1 MSKIIEEYNKQVELG
16 MIDNPLSWHV
26 WKKAWELSNINN
38 MKQKVIDWAKE
49 RGLIKEDNAPKQ
61 IIKLSEEVGELCSAY
76 LKQNDLELYDAIGD
90 IQVVL
95 IILCEQ
101 LDIDYDKALES
112 AYNVIKNRKGKTVNG
127 TFIKE
132 VN

>member
-1 MSKIIEEYNKQVELG
+1 
-16 MIDNPLSWHV
+16 
-26 WKKAWELSNINN
+26 
-38 MKQKVIDWAKE
+38 MKEKVIEWAGQ
-49 RGLIKEDNAPKQ
+49 RDLIKEENAPKQ
-61 IIKLSEEVGELCSAY
+61 IIKLQEEVGELAGAY
-76 LKQNDLELYDAIGD
+76 LKGNDLEVYDAIGD
-90 IQVVL
+90 IQVVM

>member
-1 MSKIIEEYNKQVELG
+1 MKDKI
-16 MIDNPLSWHV
+16 
-26 WKKAWELSNINN
+26 
-38 MKQKVIDWAKE
+38 IDWANE
-49 RGLIKEDNAPKQ
+49 RGLIKEENAPKQ
-61 IIKLSEEVGELCSAY
+61 IIKLQEEVGELCSAF
-76 LKQNDLELYDAIGD
+76 LKQNDLEIYDAIGD

-112 AYNVIKNRKGKTVNG
+112 AYNVIKNRKSKTING

>member
-1 MSKIIEEYNKQVELG
+1 MKDKIV
-16 MIDNPLSWHV
+16 
-26 WKKAWELSNINN
+26 
-38 MKQKVIDWAKE
+38 DWAKE

-76 LKQNDLELYDAIGD
+76 LKKNDLELYDAIGD

-132 VN
+132 V

>member
-1 MSKIIEEYNKQVELG
+1 MKDKI
-16 MIDNPLSWHV
+16 
-26 WKKAWELSNINN
+26 
-38 MKQKVIDWAKE
+38 IDWAKE

-61 IIKLSEEVGELCSAY
+61 IIKLQEEVGELCSAY

-127 TFIKE
+127 TFIRE
-132 VN
+132 VD